1 MSLVVCLGI
10 ICSYAQDAPPQNA
23 AAAAMPE
30 IMSFAMTGELPGCK
44 TYEYPAQKLSCG
56 GHDFEA
62 KAVAVYTYYPEKKR
76 YGSLALQVY
85 LKPLNTDRLPNSD
98 SIAKYGGA
106 GTQVYHECFEYD
118 GVEKRIDGSAD
129 AYARVF
135 SNHPPTDNEKLKLE
149 YSAVFN
155 ADNPGESSIE
165 YLLYE
170 SPWTKADEV
179 VCSASYPK
187 RYCQAEW
194 RLDHLHNMGRYSLPN
209 LREADYW
216 DEAHLEATMFCFQEK
231 DSVRPQGTAAN
242 SSFPGR
248 VKACMDFRVDGMKDG
263 KSFFAPVAPVGYFR
277 SWEDGMVM
285 CTLGANNNGEVTIE
299 ANAPLDLG
307 MVQPFFKGNSRGY
320 YGFNFRAHAKCR
332 YVTSPGRTGGERRL
346 YIEQAS
352 FSHVLYN

>member
-248 VKACMDFRVDGMKDG
+248 KMELLSLQLVPEPFGSLDQAIDLMDKEVDGTFKFKVPEG
-263 KSFFAPVAPVGYFR
+263 KYVLFALVKIRGFLEVINGAP
-277 SWEDGMVM
+277 
-285 CTLGANNNGEVTIE
+285 GANGPVLNHFNKQAVEKYLNNMSDKIQNRIG
-299 ANAPLDLG
+299 PLSEDIRSLFTDS
-307 MVQPFFKGNSRGY
+307 M
-320 YGFNFRAHAKCR
+320 
-332 YVTSPGRTGGERRL
+332 EL
-346 YIEQAS
+346 
-352 FSHVLYN
+352 